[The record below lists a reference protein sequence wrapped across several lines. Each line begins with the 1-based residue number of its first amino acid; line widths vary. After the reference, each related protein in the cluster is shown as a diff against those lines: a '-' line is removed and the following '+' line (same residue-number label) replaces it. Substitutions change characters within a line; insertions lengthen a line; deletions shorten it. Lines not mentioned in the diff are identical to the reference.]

1 MPRRSLHFQNIAKRN
16 GTNEE
21 DDDGCSTQ
29 QEKAAVE
36 LTNDGNKGI
45 LYKGVLYE
53 GYDPRYLPTA
63 YLHCDNWPDPLPNLN
78 LTVTE
83 KDIWYEGERITF
95 TT

>member
-1 MPRRSLHFQNIAKRN
+1 M
-16 GTNEE
+16 
-21 DDDGCSTQ
+21 
-29 QEKAAVE
+29 E

-83 KDIWYEGERITF
+83 KDIWYEGQRITF
-95 TT
+95 TTWEECLEKKKAVHIPTYDELVRKIIDA